1 MATVYQINKGVNRSI
16 EFRGIRA
23 QYLLF
28 LAAGMV
34 LLLLLC
40 AMAFIAGIPAI
51 PVIVA
56 VVVAGYALVVAVQR
70 YSKRYGE
77 HGLAKKM
84 AQSRLPRY
92 VTATSRNVFT
102 SFNSGNYEKE

>member
-16 EFRGIRA
+16 EFRGIKA

-28 LAAGMV
+28 LAVGMV

-40 AMAFIAGIPAI
+40 AVAFIAGVPAIPAI
-51 PVIVA
+51 VS

-77 HGLAKKM
+77 HGLAKRL
-84 AQSRLPRY
+84 AQSRLPLY
-92 VTATSRNVFT
+92 VTTSSRNVFT
-102 SFNSGNYEKE
+102 SFNSGYYEKE

>member
-16 EFRGIRA
+16 EFRGIKA

-28 LAAGMV
+28 LAVGMV

-40 AMAFIAGIPAI
+40 AIAFIAGIPAI
-51 PVIVA
+51 PVVVA
-56 VVVAGYALVVAVQR
+56 VVVAGYGLLVAVQR

-77 HGLAKKM
+77 HGLAKKL
-84 AQSRLPRY
+84 AQSRLPQHI
-92 VTATSRNVFT
+92 TTSSRSVFT
-102 SFNSGNYEKE
+102 SFNSRKYEKE